1 MCDIALL
8 SPVCVCE
15 LCFRFSFPL
24 SLHSREFESLRF
36 SVLSGERSVCKDLR
50 GDFESRVCG
59 LDVHWC
65 GVCSAAAPSSTTLG
79 FQGGRQLPSVF
90 IFHDTDFSS
99 FEASC

>member
-8 SPVCVCE
+8 SRVCVCE

-24 SLHSREFESLRF
+24 SLCSREFESLRF
-36 SVLSGERSVCKDLR
+36 SVLSGEWSAYKGLR

-59 LDVHWC
+59 LDMHWC
-65 GVCSAAAPSSTTLG
+65 SVCGAAAPSSATLG
-79 FQGGRQLPSVF
+79 FQGGCQLPSVF